1 MWLLELGR
9 KGTCLSKSIIKHIK
23 ELPTWFKLEKYEAA
37 KKLDAVGWYEQLLV
51 RHAIKTFLK
60 SNISD
65 VIKTQF
71 QLLQKSPIVYIDEDC
86 VFGQFFLSDKLFE
99 LKTKKPN
106 YSLGVHKL
114 TVHELYLIENN
125 IEEEKRTYARN
136 YFRNRFNMFLIPPLD
151 YPVKYPFKPW
161 IDEPIDGIRRTLD
174 NDVHVRV
181 DLGLPDKVLIEQFKQ
196 MLESIRK
203 PLLKVGV
210 SVENKQRPD
219 FEGWAKFGI
228 LPYVDLT
235 IWAEIEGVTIP
246 NRVMADAIFLVGEGG
261 EEVVRKTT
269 QKLAEE
275 MLTESHLNK
284 LAALAAYK
292 IAERNVS

>member
-1 MWLLELGR
+1 M
-9 KGTCLSKSIIKHIK
+9 
-23 ELPTWFKLEKYEAA
+23 
-37 KKLDAVGWYEQLLV
+37 
-51 RHAIKTFLK
+51 
-60 SNISD
+60 
-65 VIKTQF
+65 
-71 QLLQKSPIVYIDEDC
+71 
-86 VFGQFFLSDKLFE
+86 SDKLFE

-136 YFRNRFNMFLIPPLD
+136 YFINRFNMFLIPPPLCF
-151 YPVKYPFKPW
+151 PVKYPFKPC

-181 DLGLPDKVLIEQFKQ
+181 DLGLPDKVLIKQFKQ

-210 SVENKQRPD
+210 FVENKQRPD

-235 IWAEIEGVTIP
+235 ISAEIEGVTIP

-261 EEVVRKTT
+261 EEVIRKTT
-269 QKLAEE
+269 QKLVEE
-275 MLTESHLNK
+275 MLIESHLNK
-284 LAALAAYK
+284 LAALAA
-292 IAERNVS
+292 